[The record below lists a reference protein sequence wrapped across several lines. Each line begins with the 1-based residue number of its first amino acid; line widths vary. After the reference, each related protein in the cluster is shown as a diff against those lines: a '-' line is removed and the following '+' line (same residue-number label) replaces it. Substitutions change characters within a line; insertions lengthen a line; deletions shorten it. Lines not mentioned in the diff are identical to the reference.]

1 MLQVIFRRLL
11 WFLPVFFLVTGIT
24 FATMHSLPGGPFD
37 REKTPPALVERM
49 EAIYG
54 LDRPLHE
61 QYLTW
66 LGNVVR
72 LRFGPSLASRGLPVE
87 SFLLP
92 GLAVSAQLGLWAML
106 FGLLVGLPAGIVAAL
121 KHGTWLDHGATFVAI
136 LGVSI
141 PAIIL
146 GPLLYLVFGL
156 ELGWLPVAKWADLSD
171 GLAPYVRHALLPTIT
186 LGAGLSA
193 IVARLTRASLLQVL
207 YEDYIRAA
215 HAKGLAPRVV
225 TIRHALRNALIPVVT
240 YLGPLT
246 AAVLTGSLV
255 VEQIFAIPGMGRYFV
270 TSISSRDYPMVMAVV
285 VIYSIIIVLANL
297 SVDILYVFIDPRS
310 RETG

>member
-1 MLQVIFRRLL
+1 MLQVIIRRLL
-11 WFLPVFFLVTGIT
+11 WFIPVFFLVTGIT
-24 FATMHSLPGGPFD
+24 FVTMHSLPGGPFD
-37 REKTPPALVERM
+37 REKTPPALVEQM
-49 EAIYG
+49 EAIFG

-66 LGNVVR
+66 LSNVIR
-72 LRFGPSLASRGLPVE
+72 LRFGPSLASRGRPVE

-92 GLAVSAQLGLWAML
+92 GLAVSAQLGVWAML
-106 FGLLVGLPAGIVAAL
+106 FALLVGLPAGILAAL

-141 PAIIL
+141 PALVL
-146 GPLLYLVFGL
+146 GPLLYWLFGL
-156 ELGWLPVAKWADLSD
+156 ELGWLPVAKWADISD
-171 GLAPYVRHALLPTIT
+171 GLGSYIRHALLPAVT
-186 LGAGLSA
+186 LGAGVSA
-193 IVARLTRASLLQVL
+193 IIARLTRASLLQVL
-207 YEDYIRAA
+207 HEDYVRTA

-285 VIYSIIIVLANL
+285 VIYSIIIVAANL
-297 SVDILYVFIDPRS
+297 TVDILYVFLDPRS
-310 RETG
+310 RDVG

>member
-1 MLQVIFRRLL
+1 MLQVIVRRLL
-11 WFLPVFFLVTGIT
+11 WFIPVFFLVTGIT
-24 FATMHSLPGGPFD
+24 FVTMHALPGGPFD
-37 REKTPPALVERM
+37 QEKTPPALVEQM
-49 EAIYG
+49 EAVYG
-54 LDRPLHE
+54 LNRPLPE
-61 QYLTW
+61 QYATW
-66 LGNVVR
+66 LSNVVR

-106 FGLLVGLPAGIVAAL
+106 FALLVGLPTGIVAAL
-121 KHGTWLDHGATFVAI
+121 KHGTWWDHGATLVAI

-141 PAIIL
+141 PSLIL
-146 GPLLYLVFGL
+146 GPVLYWIFGL
-156 ELGWLPVAKWADLSD
+156 ELGWLPVAKWAHLSD
-171 GLAPYVRHALLPTIT
+171 GIVEYIRHALLPAIT
-186 LGAGLSA
+186 LGAGVAA
-193 IVARLTRASLLQVL
+193 IIARLTRASLLQVL
-207 YEDYIRAA
+207 HEDYIRAA
-215 HAKGLAPRVV
+215 HAKGLPPRVV
-225 TIRHALRNALIPVVT
+225 TIRHGLRNALIPVVT

-297 SVDILYVFIDPRS
+297 CVDIAYVFLDPRS
-310 RETG
+310 RNPG

>member
-1 MLQVIFRRLL
+1 MLQIIIRRVL
-11 WFLPVFFLVTGIT
+11 WFIPVFFLVTGIT
-24 FATMHSLPGGPFD
+24 FVTMHAMPGGPFD
-37 REKTPPALVERM
+37 REKTPPALVAQM

-66 LGNVVR
+66 LSNVAR
-72 LRFGPSLASRGLPVE
+72 LRFGPSLAFRGQPVE

-92 GLAVSAQLGLWAML
+92 GLAVSAQLGVWAML
-106 FGLLVGLPAGIVAAL
+106 IGLLLGLPAGILAAL
-121 KHGTWLDHGATFVAI
+121 KYGTWLDHGATLIAI

-141 PAIIL
+141 PSLIL
-146 GPLLYLVFGL
+146 GPLLYWLFGL

-171 GLAPYVRHALLPTIT
+171 GLGPYISHALLPAIT
-186 LGAGLSA
+186 LGAGISA

-207 YEDYIRAA
+207 HEDYVRTA
-215 HAKGLAPRVV
+215 HAKGLPPRVV
-225 TIRHALRNALIPVVT
+225 TMRHALRNALIPVVT
-240 YLGPLT
+240 YIGPLT

-285 VIYSIIIVLANL
+285 VIYSVIIVVANL
-297 SVDILYVFIDPRS
+297 SVDIAYVFLDPRS
-310 RETG
+310 RDAG

>member
-1 MLQVIFRRLL
+1 MLSVILRRLL
-11 WFLPVFFLVTGIT
+11 WFLPVFFAVTAVT
-24 FATMHSLPGGPFD
+24 FVTMQALPGGPFD
-37 REKTPPALVERM
+37 KEKTPPALVQQM
-49 EAIYG
+49 EAMYG

-66 LGNVVR
+66 LNNVVHLR
-72 LRFGPSLASRGLPVE
+72 LGPSLAFRGRPVE

-92 GLAVSAQLGLWAML
+92 GLSVSAQLGAMAML
-106 FGLLVGLPAGIVAAL
+106 FALLIGLPAGVVAAL
-121 KHGTWLDHGATFVAI
+121 NYGTGLDHAATFVAI

-141 PAIIL
+141 PALAL
-146 GPLLYLVFGL
+146 GPVLYWIFGL
-156 ELGWLPVAKWADLSD
+156 ELGWLPVAKWADLSE
-171 GLAPYVRHALLPTIT
+171 GIVPYIRHAILPAIT
-186 LGAGLSA
+186 LGAGISA

-207 YEDYIRAA
+207 HEDYIRTA
-215 HAKGLAPRVV
+215 HAKGLSPGVV
-225 TIRHALRNALIPVVT
+225 TVRHALRNAMIPVVT

-285 VIYSIIIVLANL
+285 LIYSIIIVVANL
-297 SVDILYVFIDPRS
+297 SVDILYVFLDPRI
-310 RETG
+310 REAG